1 MTSFRQELTR
11 KILITFLI
19 ILIPVGILVFL
30 GSDISRRAES
40 AMIGRQQLAN
50 KSEGLA
56 LFASLQNQSKEADA
70 YITILQNVLPSR
82 DQLFDFQREME
93 RLAVQ
98 DGVGLGFSFQN
109 ETPATASEVGRA
121 GFNLVVEGSLYK
133 VLSFIKLVEEGRFL
147 VNFKSFDFSGA
158 AVNISG
164 EVLFY

>member
-1 MTSFRQELTR
+1 MASFKQELTR
-11 KILITFLI
+11 KTLITFLI
-19 ILIPVGILVFL
+19 ILIPIGILFFL

-40 AMIGRQQLAN
+40 AMVERQQLTN

-56 LFASLQNQSKEADA
+56 LFANLQNQSKEAET
-70 YITILQNVLPSR
+70 YVTILQNALPSR

-98 DGVGLGFSFQN
+98 DGVGLGFNFQN
-109 ETPATASEVGRA
+109 EIPPTASEVGRA

-133 VLSFIKLVEEGRFL
+133 VLSFVKLVEEGRFL
-147 VNFKSFDFSGA
+147 VNFKSFDFSGS